1 MQDELDPQLLRS
13 FAENQRPLADAQFVA
28 RVSAQLHAGASLRS
42 LGAGLR
48 AAVRATF
55 SGLLI
60 GLVAPLR
67 LKYAGLVALAGAAVT
82 VWTLLQGA

>member
-13 FAENQRPLADAQFVA
+13 FAESQRPLADAQFVA
-28 RVSAQLHAGASLRS
+28 CVSAQLHAGASLRG
-42 LGAGLR
+42 LAAGLR
-48 AAVRATF
+48 AVVRATF

-60 GLVAPLR
+60 GIVAPLR